1 MNRWVVVVVL
11 AVLAAAGLGAR
22 FLTGGSSEEVLA
34 IGDKLAVGSDW
45 TLEAQTVEPDR
56 VLCLGDNPCPSLN
69 RRYRLPTPLTRAEFT
84 DLVARSGWQWPVS
97 GGCRAD
103 PQRCPCRWC
112 ESLPQELRFS
122 RPARAFSFYGTLTSR
137 SSSVDPG

>member
-1 MNRWVVVVVL
+1 ML

-22 FLTGGSSEEVLA
+22 FLKGGSSEEVLA
-34 IGDKLAVGSDW
+34 IGDQLAVGSDW

-84 DLVARSGWQWPVS
+84 DRVARSGWQWPVS
-97 GGCRAD
+97 GDCRPD
-103 PQRCPCRWC
+103 PSRLGFFAVCSVEGR
-112 ESLPQELRFS
+112 EGAFNVSLRQQATPNVDDGAVAQMLV
-122 RPARAFSFYGTLTSR
+122 RPTAG
-137 SSSVDPG
+137 